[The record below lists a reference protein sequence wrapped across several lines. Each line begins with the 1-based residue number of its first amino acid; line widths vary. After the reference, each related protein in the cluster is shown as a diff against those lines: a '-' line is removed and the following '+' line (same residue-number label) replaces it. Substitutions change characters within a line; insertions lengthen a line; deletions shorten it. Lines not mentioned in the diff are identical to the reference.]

1 MNSPGWPGTG
11 VRVGRPVA
19 INTSPEV
26 VRKTSYDVTWGGG
39 LVMNTVL
46 APLSTP
52 VTVPSSLP
60 NGSFDGILVSAM
72 EPLTVAQSA
81 RASTAVPATATQSS
95 SASCVYLLIT
105 KLLFFPTL
113 SLLLQCAARGVSRSA
128 HSTQI
133 GGEAAAAL
141 SVEER
146 EDHIYN
152 ATGAARWMSDEARG
166 TSSRRR
172 VGGES

>member
-11 VRVGRPVA
+11 VRLGTPVA
-19 INTSPEV
+19 INTSPAV

-60 NGSFDGILVSAM
+60 NWSFDGILVSAM
-72 EPLTVAQSA
+72 EPRTLWQSA
-81 RASTAVPATATQSS
+81 RASTVGPATATHSIR
-95 SASCVYLLIT
+95 ASCVYLVMT

-113 SLLLQCAARGVSRSA
+113 SLLAPMRRPWRQSG
-128 HSTQI
+128 STQI
-133 GGEAAAAL
+133 GAEAAAAL
-141 SVEER
+141 SAKKGRRPHIIRPGGRHDESGRKR
-146 EDHIYN
+146 E
-152 ATGAARWMSDEARG
+152 
-166 TSSRRR
+166 
-172 VGGES
+172 